1 MMVGAND
8 DKWFSL
14 SGSGKGRNGNDG
26 GNGGANTG
34 GGGGGSGCQM
44 NGTADAIGANGG
56 SGIVVVRYPSIYEA
70 ATVTGSSV
78 AQSVSGGYRIYQ
90 FLASGSISW

>member
-26 GNGGANTG
+26 GK
-34 GGGGGSGCQM
+34 Q
-44 NGTADAIGANGG
+44 
-56 SGIVVVRYPSIYEA
+56 V
-70 ATVTGSSV
+70 
-78 AQSVSGGYRIYQ
+78 
-90 FLASGSISW
+90 F